1 LRSHSSL
8 AAVAAAAAV
17 VGPVRPLVVG
27 VRRRPLAVGVRRRP
41 LVEVPTF
48 QVVAMMLA
56 IRLMK
61 EAEVA

>member
-17 VGPVRPLVVG
+17 VGPVRPL
-27 VRRRPLAVGVRRRP
+27 AVGVRRRP
-41 LVEVPTF
+41 VVEVGAATF

-56 IRLMK
+56 IRLVK
-61 EAEVA
+61 VAEVA